1 MKTDKLKYIKISNFY
16 YASDSINTEGKNN
29 SQSRRKYTVGEKY
42 LEIMY
47 LMQDYYS
54 QAMRKSCNSKS

>member
-1 MKTDKLKYIKISNFY
+1 
-16 YASDSINTEGKNN
+16 
-29 SQSRRKYTVGEKY
+29 

-54 QAMRKSCNSKS
+54 QAMRKSCNSKSWIQTTQLETWKENLIENFPMNICILIY